1 MAEGEAP
8 AIVAATHKKEDLPE
22 LVEKTLHGF
31 VHPVPEGLTP
41 VRGYDFSGDGV
52 DYHALLQSYRTCGFQ
67 ATNFGLAVEQIN
79 QMVKVHAMFELQ
91 CHSYHWGVPAIM
103 QIMHACARETRLHA
117 LAPWR
122 GVHARDVTR
131 R

>member
-1 MAEGEAP
+1 MAENP
-8 AIVAATHKKEDLPE
+8 AAMNGSVAAYSTDSKKEDLPE
-22 LVEKTLHGF
+22 LVEKALHEN

-79 QMVKVHAMFELQ
+79 QMVNVF
-91 CHSYHWGVPAIM
+91 
-103 QIMHACARETRLHA
+103 ACSVCGAGE
-117 LAPWR
+117 
-122 GVHARDVTR
+122 
-131 R
+131 